1 MLVAIIIVIK
11 IKSHFCHKLLISA
24 WKRGRFQFLPA
35 EEVEFVSVGS
45 SLVRGNHMGCIP
57 SPFICTRVYPAG
69 AGTELQDKPCT
80 SVCLSFLCG
89 CEAVFRLSSCPEEP
103 CVPFPASCHSFWEEL
118 ELCLPWQSPA
128 SGSSPSPIQT
138 RLLTPHKCGLVVPW
152 MQLSCSRCKSTVC
165 WVGMPVWLC
174 AGVAKPYFP
183 LSPE

>member
-80 SVCLSFLCG
+80 SVCAEPLISLWLCG
-89 CEAVFRLSSCPEEP
+89 SVQVVLLSRG
-103 CVPFPASCHSFWEEL
+103 A
-118 ELCLPWQSPA
+118 
-128 SGSSPSPIQT
+128 
-138 RLLTPHKCGLVVPW
+138 
-152 MQLSCSRCKSTVC
+152 
-165 WVGMPVWLC
+165 LC
-174 AGVAKPYFP
+174 AISCLMPFLLGRARAVLCPGRAQPLAAPPAPSKPIFSHLTNAGSWFP
-183 LSPE
+183 GCS